1 MIGTRLAVVVAG
13 IALLV
18 TAVVGFRAVRGGAAS
33 AELLISARGQAAE
46 GTVAASVL
54 ASSMGVWILLAPAEA
69 GAAFGGLPAV
79 LGYALGSAVPLL
91 LFVPVGVRL
100 RETMPEG
107 HSLTEYVL
115 ARFGPRFYAFV
126 LLISLFYMFV
136 FLAAEMTGVALA
148 LSLVAGVPKAAT
160 AVLVGTLALA
170 YTAYGGLPASLAT
183 DTAQALLFIPLL
195 VIMFAGSLVA
205 LGGIGSVHQTI
216 AATAPSALT
225 LTNPTGVEFGL
236 YVGFAVVGANMLN
249 QGLWQRVWAAE
260 STDAVRR
267 GFAVAAVAVVPMVFL
282 AGLFGILAAGLG
294 VVGDAPGIAL
304 FSVVEAALPTWVAVV
319 LVAIAT
325 LLVTSSADTMLNA
338 IASLVTVD
346 AARVLDGPNDAT
358 ISRVARV
365 LTLAVAAVAIGV
377 GAQGYDVLTLFLLAD
392 LLGAAVFAP
401 FLLGLF
407 QPALTE
413 RGALASGLSGL
424 AVGLA
429 YFPVTNPILAVSGL
443 PLPAPSFLFAFAGAT
458 GVSFAVA
465 LVASGYSSAE
475 FEFETLAASVDT
487 LGGDRR

>member
-1 MIGTRLAVVVAG
+1 MVGTGVAIGVA
-13 IALLV
+13 IVALLL
-18 TAVVGFRAVRGGAAS
+18 TAGAGFRAVAGRGAS
-33 AELLISARGQAAE
+33 TETLLSARGRAAE

-69 GAAFGGLPAV
+69 GAAFGGVPAV

-91 LFVPVGVRL
+91 LFIPVGARL
-100 RETMPEG
+100 RETMPGG

-126 LLISLFYMFV
+126 LVVSLFYMFT

-148 LSLVAGVPKAAT
+148 LSLVAGVPPTVT
-160 AVLVGTLALA
+160 ALLVGTLALA

-183 DTAQALLFIPLL
+183 DTAQALLLIPLL
-195 VIMFAGSLVA
+195 AVGFGGSMLA
-205 LGGIGSVHQTI
+205 LGGVSEVH
-216 AATAPSALT
+216 ATVATNAPTTLS

-236 YVGFAVVGANMLN
+236 YVGLAVVGANMLN

-260 STDAVRR
+260 STRAVRR
-267 GFAVAAVAVVPMVFL
+267 GFGLAAVAVVPMVLL
-282 AGLFGILAAGLG
+282 AGLFGVVAAGLG

-304 FSVVEAALPTWVAVV
+304 FSVVEAALPTWVAVA

-338 IASLVTVD
+338 VAALVTVD
-346 AARVLDGPNDAT
+346 AVRVLENPDDET
-358 ISRVARV
+358 LRRIARV
-365 LTLAVAAVAIGV
+365 LTFVVAALAVGV
-377 GAQGYDVLTLFLLAD
+377 GAQGYDVLALFLLAD

-413 RGALASGLSGL
+413 NGALAAGVSGLL
-424 AVGLA
+424 VGLA
-429 YFPVTNPILAVSGL
+429 YFPITNPLFASLGI
-443 PLPAPSFLFAFAGAT
+443 PLPTPSFLLAFAGAT
-458 GVSFAVA
+458 GCSLAVSLGAIA
-465 LVASGYSSAE
+465 QSDTA
-475 FEFETLAASVDT
+475 FEFETLSAGVAR
-487 LGGDRR
+487 LGGERR

>member
-1 MIGTRLAVVVAG
+1 MVGTTLAVVVAV
-13 IALLV
+13 IALLA
-18 TAVVGFRAVRGGAAS
+18 TAVVGFRTVEGRAAS
-33 AELLISARGQAAE
+33 TELLLSAHGRASA

-69 GAAFGGLPAV
+69 GAAFGGVPAV

-91 LFVPVGVRL
+91 LFVPVGARL
-100 RETMPEG
+100 REVMPEG

-115 ARFGPRFYAFV
+115 ARFGPRFYGFV
-126 LLISLFYMFV
+126 LVVSLFYMFT

-148 LSLVAGVPKAAT
+148 LSLVAGVPPAVT

-183 DTAQALLFIPLL
+183 DTAQAVLLIPLL
-195 VIMFAGSLVA
+195 VVGFAGSLLA
-205 LGGIGSVHQTI
+205 LGGVNEVHATI
-216 AATAPSALT
+216 AATAPETLT

-236 YVGFAVVGANMLN
+236 YVGLAVVGANMLN

-260 STDAVRR
+260 STDSARL
-267 GFAVAAVAVVPMVFL
+267 GFGLAALAVVPMVFL
-282 AGLFGILAAGLG
+282 SGMFGVVAAGLG

-304 FSVVEAALPTWVAVV
+304 FSVVDAALPAWVAVL

-338 IASLVTVD
+338 IAALVTVD
-346 AARVLDGPNDAT
+346 AVRVLDDPDDAT
-358 ISRVARV
+358 LRRVARL
-365 LTLAVAAVAIGV
+365 LTLVVAAFAVAV
-377 GAQGYDVLTLFLLAD
+377 GAQGYDVLSLFLLAD

-413 RGALASGLSGL
+413 NGAILAGIAGLG
-424 AVGLA
+424 VGLA
-429 YFPVTNPILAVSGL
+429 YFPITNPVLATLGV
-443 PLPAPSFLFAFAGAT
+443 PLPAPSFLLSFVGAT
-458 GVSFAVA
+458 GLSLTVS
-465 LVASGYSSAE
+465 LVAITSSDASFKFDALSGGVARI
-475 FEFETLAASVDT
+475 
-487 LGGDRR
+487 GGENR